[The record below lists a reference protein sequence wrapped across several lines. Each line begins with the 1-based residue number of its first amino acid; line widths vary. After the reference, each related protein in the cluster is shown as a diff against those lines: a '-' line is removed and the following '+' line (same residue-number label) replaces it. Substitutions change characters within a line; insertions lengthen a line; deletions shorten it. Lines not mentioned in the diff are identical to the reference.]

1 MIYHYNNFFVKIL
14 KGVNLMK
21 NQFFK
26 VLGLLS
32 LPALVFAQDK
42 LSSGDTAWM
51 LVATAFVMLMTPAG
65 LALFY
70 GGMTRNKNVLNT
82 MGMSLIAFAVG
93 TLVWVVAGYSIAFGE
108 GDFIGTGKILLSG
121 ITSDTLSGTIPELLF
136 VAFQGTFA
144 AIAVAIASGSMIE
157 RVKFSTFIIFS
168 ALWILAVYAPITHWA
183 WGGGESLNFDEM
195 DFAGGTVVHINAGV
209 AGFVVAM
216 ILGRRKDYG
225 EVALKPFSP
234 VLTVL
239 GAALL
244 WFGWFGFNAGSQVA
258 ADGIAGNA
266 FLITNVAAS
275 LGVIGWLSAEYM
287 VYKKPTLVGGAS
299 GAISGLVAITPASGS
314 AGVTGAIIIGLVG
327 GIVGFIG
334 VSKVKKLFRVDD
346 SLDAFWVHGL
356 VGIWGS
362 IATAIFIAPYLMA
375 DNYNMSSQLV
385 SQIQAIV
392 LTVVY
397 SGIVTAIVYFI
408 ASLLTDGGR
417 VDEEI
422 EFTGLDEKV
431 HGEKALNL

>member
-1 MIYHYNNFFVKIL
+1 
-14 KGVNLMK
+14 MK
-21 NQFFK
+21 NRFLAAVALLTLPIIASAED
-26 VLGLLS
+26 VLSG
-32 LPALVFAQDK
+32 
-42 LSSGDTAWM
+42 GDTAWM

-70 GGMTRNKNVLNT
+70 GGMTRSKNVLNT

-93 TLVWVVAGYSIAFGE
+93 TLVWVVAGYSIAFGA
-108 GDFIGTGKILLSG
+108 GDLIGTGKIMLSG
-121 ITSDTLSGTIPELLF
+121 ITDKSLTGTIPELLF

-157 RVKFSTFIIFS
+157 RVKFSTFTIFA
-168 ALWILAVYAPITHWA
+168 ALWILVVYAPITHWA
-183 WGGGESLNFDEM
+183 WGGGETLNFGEM

-225 EVALKPFSP
+225 KVAIKPFSP
-234 VLTVL
+234 VYAVL

-275 LGVIGWLSAEYM
+275 LGVIGWLLAEYI
-287 VYKKPTLVGGAS
+287 VYKTPTLIGGAS
-299 GAISGLVAITPASGS
+299 GAIAGLVAITPASGS

-327 GIVGFIG
+327 GIIGFIG
-334 VSKVKKLFRVDD
+334 VSKLKSMLKVDD
-346 SLDAFWVHGL
+346 SLDAFWIHGL

-362 IATAIFIAPYLMA
+362 LATAVFIAPYLMA
-375 DNYNMSSQLV
+375 DDYNMGAQLIA
-385 SQIQAIV
+385 QIKAIL
-392 LTVVY
+392 LTIVY
-397 SGIVTAIVYFI
+397 SGVVTAIVFYI
-408 ASLLTDGGR
+408 ASMLTGGGR
-417 VDEEI
+417 VDEETEI
-422 EFTGLDEKV
+422 VGLDEKI
-431 HGEKALNL
+431 HGEKAMNL